1 MRIYIK
7 KTIHSGFE
15 PLDAEDDHFAGGGQG
30 KVYHIRT
37 SGYIDSCLKKYTKDE
52 DAKSSYD
59 RIIYMIQNPPRNIVG
74 SDSFR
79 ICWPTALAYD
89 INKRFIGYI
98 MLLAFQKSRDLKIL
112 EVYSPKPIS
121 QQAKY
126 KEYPEWFGKFEL
138 DTEDG
143 FKNRIKMMCNWAIA
157 LYHLHET
164 GKYVVVDLKPENV
177 MATATGKISIVDT
190 DSFQISENGRVLF
203 EGPVGTPEY
212 LPPEISDI
220 RRRHLPFTVSTD
232 CFSAAVCFYSIL
244 TGVHPYAGMI
254 KLPPFDK
261 LESIEEC
268 IKNDLFAYGSRK
280 QYLKFPTGLN
290 LQKHFENLPP
300 TIQALF
306 KRAFGQ
312 DYIHRP
318 TMEDWGKA
326 LHEVAFSQ
334 TRFVKNV
341 VKPAADKTFSI
352 KIFDVAFADTDYN
365 YNIIRPYGTTL
376 YTDVS
381 YLVPKIKCEVL
392 RTGPD
397 VEIFYRLFTPSGRLQ
412 EAGFVKPG
420 YTNSSIVRCNS
431 KGMFD
436 VVFRGWGNEQKNMFN
451 ESGTWRIEFYE
462 NDKCLYKSQ
471 VNIQEFSLIKKIYV
485 PPVNPPSSGKKPTS
499 SSTKT
504 KGRRKSYGCIMTILI
519 IVVGLIWAGY
529 SFWYK
534 DYMKDKDASLTYVI
548 ANSLILRSS
557 KMADAQKNQIGTVP
571 YGSELITYSKENGW
585 AYVKFGGRKGYV
597 SSDYLIG
604 DSDFMLLTGVWGND
618 DAREVVSTTKCRLAV
633 LDFLKS
639 SKLNTGPEGWQ
650 IFAKPKKV
658 KPNTISFPTLDDGY
672 DYFTEFA
679 FILKNNTTGKRLLA
693 VYAFDDKESP
703 VFRYSESAPEQ
714 GDIKSVSYNRWNKKF
729 TVSYTGQEYN
739 PIHSSTPTKKD
750 TAKPSFEVLSVS
762 FSNQNYNCDII
773 TGYGQQLYSD
783 MQYLTPRIFYSKQT
797 DTKQT
802 FSVQVK
808 IFAPSNKLMVGSTS
822 PTGCTFE
829 QEVNLYNREGY
840 ITLLGWGNT
849 NGKAYMAGEYRYEIW
864 CDGKQLSSKI
874 VNVKNKATA
883 SEPVSNKENVSDA
896 APEFPGGTSELIR
909 FLSNNIK
916 YPQMAQEFGTQG
928 TVLVQFVIGVDGSI
942 SNVTVV
948 KSVDIELDREAVRVV
963 KSMPKWKPGIKD
975 GRPVS
980 VKHTVPISFKL
991 Q

>member
-98 MLLAFQKSRDLKIL
+98 MPLAFQKSRDLKIL

-300 TIQALF
+300 TIQGLF

-471 VNIQEFSLIKKIYV
+471 VSIQELNPRKNIHVPSLNSLPSGKNPSISTS
-485 PPVNPPSSGKKPTS
+485 VNSNNKGTSSGLIALGCLS
-499 SSTKT
+499 SVFGFLVTL
-504 KGRRKSYGCIMTILI
+504 G
-519 IVVGLIWAGY
+519 
-529 SFWYK
+529 
-534 DYMKDKDASLTYVI
+534 VI
-548 ANSLILRSS
+548 ALVIWGVFKLFFSGSDSVRSYVYTTRTELYKSADNLSESNILTSL
-557 KMADAQKNQIGTVP
+557 P
-571 YGSELITYSKENGW
+571 YGTLVEVASQKGSLSEVEVEGKE
-585 AYVKFGGRKGYV
+585 GYV
-597 SSDYLIG
+597 MG
-604 DSDFMLLTGVWGND
+604 NMLLMEDDFKLLDGVWGN
-618 DAREVVSTTKCRLAV
+618 AMANECVSINRYRLAILHYV
-633 LDFLKS
+633 KAS
-639 SKLNTGPEGWQ
+639 HIQTGKDGWQ
-650 IFAKPKKV
+650 LMAKSMEILPNSVLYPNMNNGYDKFSDFAFVLTNSKTNEMRAAV
-658 KPNTISFPTLDDGY
+658 YSFTDDGQPKLVH
-672 DYFTEFA
+672 E
-679 FILKNNTTGKRLLA
+679 
-693 VYAFDDKESP
+693 
-703 VFRYSESAPEQ
+703 EQ
-714 GDIKSVSYNRWNKKF
+714 A
-729 TVSYTGQEYN
+729 E
-739 PIHSSTPTKKD
+739 
-750 TAKPSFEVLSVS
+750 
-762 FSNQNYNCDII
+762 
-773 TGYGQQLYSD
+773 
-783 MQYLTPRIFYSKQT
+783 
-797 DTKQT
+797 
-802 FSVQVK
+802 
-808 IFAPSNKLMVGSTS
+808 
-822 PTGCTFE
+822 
-829 QEVNLYNREGY
+829 
-840 ITLLGWGNT
+840 
-849 NGKAYMAGEYRYEIW
+849 KAYMYSVTYRKGVYRINYYSA
-864 CDGKQLSSKI
+864 SSSG
-874 VNVKNKATA
+874 NAVKSSSNMAPKENTLQRSTVSS
-883 SEPVSNKENVSDA
+883 SEVSPVSGVKKTQVIED
-896 APEFPGGTSELIR
+896 
-909 FLSNNIK
+909 NNIYDAVDTQAQFNGSVSGYIKKNMK
-916 YPQMAQEFGTQG
+916 YPAKAYMDGIKG
-928 TVLVQFVIGVDGSI
+928 TVIVSFVVEKTGEV
-942 SNVTVV
+942 SNVQVA
-948 KSVDIELDREAVRVV
+948 KSAEPSLDREAVRLV
-963 KSMPKWKPGIKD
+963 KYMPLWSPAIKN
-975 GRPVS
+975 GRKVRSRTSVS
-980 VKHTVPISFKL
+980 VVFE
-991 Q
+991 